1 MEVGNRAFSQI
12 YDQFKPGML
21 GRGSSEHLRGDLGGT
36 KLYTHSAFS
45 ISGSGAQAAER
56 RQAKWAAG
64 ADHVKQAIS
73 QQYGDGVG
81 EQVFKKILGDTGRDL
96 NKELLRGDLGRI
108 KSTIAEVVASR
119 KHLEGDA
126 SLAFG
131 RAVQDSINDKFGPEG
146 DLSQPKK
153 FEGGIHVQF
162 KADSNRASYSLNGT
176 TLPKSKEAVAEAFR
190 EALSEEELQA
200 VTGML
205 HQGASLAVIEQL
217 IFTDTG
223 PIQGQLGAAP
233 TSTDESGQAF
243 TLNERGG
250 FLLDSEGAKI
260 PGKSST
266 YSLERTK
273 EGVLK
278 VTIEDRTQLQSCG
291 TMGDDGMPQMQ
302 YLDAARS
309 SLYTKITGEI
319 RPGENPMFRIT
330 QPIEYDLHLTPS

>member
-1 MEVGNRAFSQI
+1 M
-12 YDQFKPGML
+12 
-21 GRGSSEHLRGDLGGT
+21 
-36 KLYTHSAFS
+36 
-45 ISGSGAQAAER
+45 
-56 RQAKWAAG
+56 
-64 ADHVKQAIS
+64 
-73 QQYGDGVG
+73 
-81 EQVFKKILGDTGRDL
+81 
-96 NKELLRGDLGRI
+96 
-108 KSTIAEVVASR
+108 

-126 SLAFG
+126 SPAFG
-131 RAVQDSINDKFGPEG
+131 RAVEGSINDKFGPKG

-153 FEGGIHVQF
+153 FEDGVHVQF

-190 EALSEEELQA
+190 EALSDEELQA

-205 HQGASLAVIEQL
+205 HQGASLAVLEQL

-250 FLLDSEGAKI
+250 FLLDGAGAKI

-266 YSLERTK
+266 YSLERTE

-291 TMGDDGMPQMQ
+291 IMGKDDMPQMQ
-302 YLDAARS
+302 FLDGARS